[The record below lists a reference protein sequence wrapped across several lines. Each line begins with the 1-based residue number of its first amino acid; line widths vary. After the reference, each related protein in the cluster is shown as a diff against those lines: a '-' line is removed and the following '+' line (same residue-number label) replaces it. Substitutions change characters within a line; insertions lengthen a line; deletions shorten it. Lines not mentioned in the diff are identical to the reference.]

1 MRVAVN
7 TRLLYIRLAIA
18 TAINLFVVRR
28 LVGSLGV
35 EGYGAFSVA
44 CAGVGVFFF
53 FRGALESAARRFVC
67 GDRLNF
73 QPLLGL
79 TLAVV
84 AAVGAIGILA
94 AAVRPV
100 PSFAVQV
107 FVLGMF
113 VLQVLR
119 LPYEALIVAGEH
131 MGVFLVLSVV
141 ESVLTLVAVLS
152 TSLLPMAPLTAYAAL
167 RLAGEAVVWFL
178 TFAYCRRRHSASH
191 EPPVFSLSR
200 VRPLFRF
207 FGWQTLGSVAVF
219 LRAQGVVLLLAVYA
233 GTGAC
238 AAFETGGT
246 VMGILWGFVASYRT
260 AYLPSIVKSWTDGD
274 RESFVG
280 CTARVFR
287 HSALGAV
294 LVVTPILVWAPS
306 VCRLWIGNDLPPDA
320 AMFVRMFVLQCFF
333 ETLATP
339 LDTAILATGR
349 IARYEIVLS
358 TLIGSSFVLAWLFL
372 SAGLPA
378 WTSIGAA
385 AFVNLFAFLYR
396 FVHLKRHHGFA
407 IRAWFCRSGT

>member
-1 MRVAVN
+1 MAV
-7 TRLLYIRLAIA
+7 
-18 TAINLFVVRR
+18 NLFVVRR

-53 FRGALESAARRFVC
+53 FHGALESAAQRFVC

-94 AAVRPV
+94 SALRPV
-100 PSFAVQV
+100 QSSAVQV

-119 LPYEALIVAGEH
+119 LPYEALIVAGER
-131 MGVFLVLSVV
+131 MGVFLILSVV
-141 ESVLTLVAVLS
+141 ESVLTLVAVL
-152 TSLLPMAPLTAYAAL
+152 TISLLPMAPLPAYAAL
-167 RLAGEAVVWFL
+167 RLAGEVVVWFL
-178 TFAYCRRRHSASH
+178 TVAYCRRRHPESH
-191 EPPVFSLSR
+191 GPPVFSPR
-200 VRPLFRF
+200 RIRPLFRF
-207 FGWQTLGSVAVF
+207 FGWQTLGSVALF
-219 LRAQGVVLLLAVYA
+219 LRAQGIVLLLAAYA
-233 GTGAC
+233 SAGAC
-238 AAFETGGT
+238 ASFETGGT
-246 VMGILWGFVASYRT
+246 VMGILWSFVAGYRM
-260 AYLPSIVKSWTDGD
+260 AYLPGIVKSWTDGD
-274 RESFVG
+274 RDSFAG
-280 CTARVFR
+280 CTARAFR
-287 HSALGAV
+287 HSLFGAF
-294 LVVTPILVWAPS
+294 LVVAPILVWAPS

-385 AFVNLFAFLYR
+385 AFVNAFAFLYR